1 MLLSDATEL
10 HALQTQLARARSVT
24 LRFDRI
30 KRSVSGQARALKWEF
45 IGEITVDGS
54 VKLEAEDEED
64 DRRWFWSSSSA
75 SFCSPQQP
83 IFSWTMSGACGAFI
97 LWWAVDY
104 HLFYI

>member
-1 MLLSDATEL
+1 MLSDATEL

-75 SFCSPQQP
+75 SGSVVTEAL
-83 IFSWTMSGACGAFI
+83 S
-97 LWWAVDY
+97 VDY
-104 HLFYI
+104 RSPSLKLSWGF

>member
-54 VKLEAEDEED
+54 VKLEAEAEDEED

-75 SFCSPQQP
+75 SFWSPQQP
-83 IFSWTMSGACGAFI
+83 IFQMDYVWC
-97 LWWAVDY
+97 LWS
-104 HLFYI
+104 FYSLVGL